1 MRKLSIVLTVLLSVL
16 LAFVA
21 CDNSIDIGLDT
32 KVDPYKTP
40 LTLEFLE
47 DGRFWVDYDDPS
59 NILIEYSINGGE
71 REVFESD
78 DEPIDV
84 KKGYKVCFYR
94 DVVGVKS
101 IPYYSRIQCDS
112 QCYVY
117 GNVMSL
123 IDPMNFATEK
133 NVHGDSLMGLFCG
146 NTNIINHDEID
157 LVLPATSLSE
167 RCYEFMFYGC
177 TGLTRAPEL
186 PAKTLANSC
195 YKYMFSGCTSLTT
208 APKLPA
214 EQLANSCYV
223 FMFENCKSLTTAP
236 DLPVTV
242 LAEKCYE
249 GMFSDCIKLET
260 APELPA
266 MTLAVSCYKEMFA
279 GCTSLTTAPVL
290 PATQLAKGCYAYMFN
305 ACSSLNSIT
314 CLATDI
320 SADNCTNE
328 WMNNAGSAVADTKTF
343 YRNHEVDDAFWYGTV
358 PANWTIKDVE
368 NP

>member
-157 LVLPATSLSE
+157 LVLPATQLAKG
-167 RCYEFMFYGC
+167 CYAFMFYGC
-177 TGLTRAPEL
+177 KGLTRAPEL
-186 PAKTLANSC
+186 PATQLAIGC
-195 YKYMFSGCTSLTT
+195 YDSMFNGCTGLT
-208 APKLPA
+208 
-214 EQLANSCYV
+214 
-223 FMFENCKSLTTAP
+223 
-236 DLPVTV
+236 
-242 LAEKCYE
+242 
-249 GMFSDCIKLET
+249 T

-266 MTLAVSCYKEMFA
+266 TTLAEYCYACMFEDCKGLTRA
-279 GCTSLTTAPVL
+279 PELPAETLANYCYYCMFQGCTSLTTAPVL
-290 PATQLAKGCYAYMFN
+290 PAETLADFCYFSMFN
-305 ACSSLNSIT
+305 DCSNLNSIT
-314 CLATDI
+314 CLATNI
-320 SADNCTNE
+320 SASECTSYWVSGVAAE
-328 WMNNAGSAVADTKTF
+328 GTFTRDGS
-343 YRNHEVDDAFWYGTV
+343 NDDWHKSTSGIPYDWDVV
-358 PANWTIKDVE
+358 PPFEPK
-368 NP
+368 